1 MTNATLRSP
10 HEKMGALDAAGDA
23 YYLSDLVTPYTVRN
37 GPLDVLFHSDH
48 WLHLQASNDAGEA
61 FWVNMRHVISLT
73 VSEA

>member
-10 HEKMGALDAAGDA
+10 HEKMAALDAAGDS
-23 YYLSDLVTPYTVRN
+23 YYLSDLVTPSKVRN
-37 GPLDVLFHSDH
+37 GPLNVLFHSDH
-48 WLHLQASNDAGEA
+48 WLHLQASNKAGEA